1 MASKASTSR
10 SLVMVVVGLWVG
22 VLLGAVVIGGLV
34 YAGVIP
40 LPGSSQAQGSGEIPL
55 ARLESGTLAPD
66 FTLDNLD
73 SQQVNLSDYR
83 GKVVVFNF
91 WATWCGPCVQEMPMF
106 QEYQDR
112 YPNMVVLG
120 IDQEESVEQVRNFL
134 STTSFT
140 YTMLLD
146 MDAEVADQ
154 YKVMLLPT
162 TIFVDEKGEVR
173 FRHFGVMSEDQFQ
186 YYLKT
191 LKVIAE

>member
-10 SLVMVVVGLWVG
+10 SLMMVVVGLWVG
-22 VLLGAVVIGGLV
+22 VLLGAVVIGGLA

-40 LPGSSQAQGSGEIPL
+40 LFGNSQAQEPGEVPL
-55 ARLESGTLAPD
+55 AKLEAGTLAPD
-66 FTLDNLD
+66 FGLETLEGK
-73 SQQVNLSDYR
+73 QINLSDYR

-120 IDQEESVEQVRNFL
+120 IDQEESADQVQKFL
-134 STTSFT
+134 SATSLT

-173 FRHFGVMSEDQFQ
+173 FRHFGVMSEDQLQ